1 VNVTFEEKD
10 ALNALLTIE
19 LNPEDYQPK
28 VDAELKKYRTKAN
41 IPGFRPG
48 KAPMGVIKKMVGTPM
63 LVDEIN
69 KLASDSLF
77 KHLEENKI
85 DVLGQPLASK
95 EQSEMDFENPSD
107 FTFKFDLGLAPKF
120 DLNITAKDKLV
131 RYKITVPANEI
142 DKEMDNNQRR
152 FGKMLDIDITEGEQD
167 TVKGMLT
174 ELDKDGNA
182 LEGGISE
189 KETTVLLEMVKD
201 KATQK
206 SLIGKKI
213 GDIVNVNI
221 FKFFNDNEKVM
232 ASTVGLPAEGVK
244 DLNKDF
250 SLNITEVKR
259 FEKANID
266 QDLFDQV
273 LGKDIVKTEEEFR
286 TKVSENMEQYYVSE
300 AENQLDHTVSH
311 LITDKHD
318 SINLPDGFLKRWLVK
333 SYPETYN
340 EGNIEE
346 LYGKESNQLRR
357 QLVTEKIVSEFKL
370 EVTQEDVNQISVG
383 YTAQMLRQYGMSN
396 PDLETIRYF
405 EEKNKEDKNYMRKI
419 GDIAIDRKVTD
430 QIKSIVTVKDKK
442 IALEEFY
449 KMIEKHNHE
458 HNHDEGHE
466 HNH

>member
-1 VNVTFEEKD
+1 MNVTFEEKD

-77 KHLEENKI
+77 KHLEDNKI
-85 DVLGQPLASK
+85 DVLGQPLASE
-95 EQSEMDFENPSD
+95 EQSEMDFENPSN
-107 FTFKFDLGLAPKF
+107 FIFKFDLGLAPKF
-120 DLNITAKDKLV
+120 DLNISAKDKMT
-131 RYKITVPANEI
+131 RYQITIPKDEV
-142 DKEMDNNQRR
+142 DKEVDNNMRR
-152 FGKMLDIDITEGEQD
+152 FGKMLEIDKTETDQD

-174 ELDKDGNA
+174 ELDKDGNPF
-182 LEGGISE
+182 EGGVAD

-206 SLIGKKI
+206 ALIGKKV
-213 GDIVNVNI
+213 GDVVKINI

-250 SLNITEVKR
+250 NLAITEVKR
-259 FEKANID
+259 FEKASLG
-266 QDLFDQV
+266 QDLYDQV
-273 LGKDIVKTEEEFR
+273 LGKDVVTTEEEFR
-286 TKVSENMEQYYVSE
+286 AKLSENIEQYYKSE
-300 AENQLDHTVSH
+300 SENQLDHAIGH

-318 SINLPDGFLKRWLVK
+318 SINLPDEFLKRWLVK
-333 SYPETYN
+333 TYPENYN
-340 EGNIEE
+340 TENIEE
-346 LYGKESNQLRR
+346 LYGKESNHLRR
-357 QLVTEKIVSEFKL
+357 QLVTEKIVSEFKV
-370 EVTQEDVNQISVG
+370 EVTQEDINQISIG

-430 QIKSIVTVKDKK
+430 QVKTMVTIKDKK
-442 IALEEFY
+442 IALEDFY
-449 KMIEKHNHE
+449 KMIEKHNQE
-458 HNHDEGHE
+458 HGHE